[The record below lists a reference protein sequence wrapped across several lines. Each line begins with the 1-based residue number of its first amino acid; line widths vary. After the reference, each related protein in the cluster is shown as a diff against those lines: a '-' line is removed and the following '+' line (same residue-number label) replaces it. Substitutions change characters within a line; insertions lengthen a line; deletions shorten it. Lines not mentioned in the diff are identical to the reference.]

1 MRKTLLILGIAI
13 AAVAGGWYFFIYLKA
28 EEPAASGPQINE
40 YPYMNLTGLDGKVQ
54 SARDLPGRCILI
66 FFNPDCDHCQREA
79 VLIRD
84 HLDSF
89 GTFGLYFISSDSLE
103 NIERFAEEYGLAG
116 KENVHFAR
124 TEVEEV
130 IRNFGPIPAPSIYIY
145 SSTKKLFREFKN
157 ETPIDQI
164 LGALSG
170 Q

>member
-1 MRKTLLILGIAI
+1 MRSTLLILGMAI
-13 AAVAGGWYFFIYLKA
+13 AAVAGGWYFFLYENQVPEVSA
-28 EEPAASGPQINE
+28 PEVNE
-40 YPYMNLTGLDGKVQ
+40 YPYMNLESLDGKVQ
-54 SARDLPGRCILI
+54 SARDLPGRSILI

-79 VLIRD
+79 GMIRD

-89 GTFGLYFISSDSLE
+89 GAFSLYFISSDSLE
-103 NIERFAEEYGLAG
+103 TIEQFAEEYGLAG

-130 IRNFGPIPAPSIYIY
+130 IRNFGPIPAPSMYLY
-145 SSTKKLFREFKN
+145 SGKKKLFREFKS

-170 Q
+170 R